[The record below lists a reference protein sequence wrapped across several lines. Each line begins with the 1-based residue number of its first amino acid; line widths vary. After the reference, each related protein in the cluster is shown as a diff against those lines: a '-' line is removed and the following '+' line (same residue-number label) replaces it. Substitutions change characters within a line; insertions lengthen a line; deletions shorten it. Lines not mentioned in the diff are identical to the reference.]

1 MLDFP
6 PRNREGAGAQFA
18 VVRQCGG
25 FEVFGLTSLGRLVAL
40 PMLAAG
46 LLTTAFPTIPAH
58 AGKSSVGGLYN
69 ISIAGF
75 KVGRGTLSLVMQ
87 GNAYSAKVSLEPAGI
102 GTLFTTGK
110 GGAEA
115 SGWLVGSKVVPSKYR
130 MASQASNLDFYVNL
144 SQGSGNIR
152 SMEVAPQFKPN
163 PERIQVTNRHKRNA
177 IDPLS
182 AALMPV
188 GRAKDSLGPKAC
200 SRKLPVF
207 DGWTRFDIKLS
218 YEGTKEVSGHGY
230 DGPVV
235 VCKARWVPVAGHRPS
250 KDSVKYMA
258 KANMEV
264 WIAPMGRDNV
274 LIPYRISID
283 TKNGR
288 LVVEASKLNIRGPGR
303 DSASAN

>member
-1 MLDFP
+1 MF
-6 PRNREGAGAQFA
+6 
-18 VVRQCGG
+18 G
-25 FEVFGLTSLGRLVAL
+25 FRFSSGLIPERLIAL
-40 PMLAAG
+40 PMLAGA
-46 LLTTAFPTIPAH
+46 LLISPAH
-58 AGKSSVGGLYN
+58 AEKSSVGGLYS

-75 KVGRGTLSLVMQ
+75 KVGRGSLSLVMQ

-102 GTLFTTGK
+102 GTLFSTGK

-115 SGWLVGSKVVPSKYR
+115 SGWLVGSRVVPSKYR
-130 MASQASNLDFYVNL
+130 MASHAANIDFHVKL
-144 SQGSGNIR
+144 SQGSGSIR
-152 SMEVAPQFKPN
+152 SMDVAPQFKPN
-163 PERIQVTNRHKRNA
+163 AERIKVTNRHTSNA

-200 SRKLPVF
+200 SRKLPIF

-218 YEGTKEVSGHGY
+218 YEGTKEVSGRGY

-250 KDSVKYMA
+250 KESVKHMA

-264 WIAPMGRDNV
+264 WVAPMGRENV

-283 TKNGR
+283 TQTGR
-288 LVVEASKLNIRGPGR
+288 LVVEASKLNIEGAGS
-303 DSASAN
+303 DQASR

>member
-1 MLDFP
+1 M
-6 PRNREGAGAQFA
+6 
-18 VVRQCGG
+18 
-25 FEVFGLTSLGRLVAL
+25 FGLMSLGRLVAL
-40 PMLAAG
+40 PMLAAA
-46 LLTTAFPTIPAH
+46 LLTTPAE
-58 AGKSSVGGLYN
+58 AKKNSVGGLYN

-115 SGWLVGSKVVPSKYR
+115 SGWMVGSRVVPSKYR
-130 MASQASNLDFYVNL
+130 MASHASNLDFYVNL
-144 SQGSGNIR
+144 SQGSGSIR

-163 PERIQVTNRHKRNA
+163 PERIKVTDRHTRNA

-200 SRKLPVF
+200 SRRLPVF

-218 YEGTKEVSGHGY
+218 YSGTKEVSGHGY
-230 DGPVV
+230 DGQVV

-250 KDSVKYMA
+250 KDLVKYMA
-258 KANMEV
+258 QANMEV
-264 WIAPMGRDNV
+264 WVAPMGRDNV
-274 LIPYRISID
+274 LVPYRISID

-288 LVVEASKLNIRGPGR
+288 LIVEADKLKIDGAGS
-303 DSASAN
+303 DQASVD

>member
-1 MLDFP
+1 ML
-6 PRNREGAGAQFA
+6 AGAM
-18 VVRQCGG
+18 
-25 FEVFGLTSLGRLVAL
+25 LV
-40 PMLAAG
+40 
-46 LLTTAFPTIPAH
+46 TPAE
-58 AGKSSVGGLYN
+58 AKKSSVGGLYS

-102 GTLFTTGK
+102 GTLFSTGK

-115 SGWLVGSKVVPSKYR
+115 SGWLVGSRVVPSKYR
-130 MASQASNLDFYVNL
+130 MASHAANLDFYVNL
-144 SQGSGNIR
+144 NQGSGNIR
-152 SMEVAPQFKPN
+152 SMEVAPKFKPN
-163 PERIQVTNRHKRNA
+163 KERIKVTNRHRRNA

-188 GRAKDSLGPKAC
+188 GRARDSLGPKAC

-218 YEGTKEVSGHGY
+218 YQGTKEVSGHGY

-235 VCKARWVPVAGHRPS
+235 VCKAQWVPVAGHRPS
-250 KDSVKYMA
+250 KESVKYMA
-258 KANMEV
+258 RANMEV

-288 LVVEASKLNIRGPGR
+288 LVVEASKLNIRGAGSDR
-303 DSASAN
+303 ASAD

>member
-1 MLDFP
+1 MF
-6 PRNREGAGAQFA
+6 
-18 VVRQCGG
+18 G
-25 FEVFGLTSLGRLVAL
+25 FRFLSGLVPGRLVAL
-40 PMLAAG
+40 PMLAGA
-46 LLTTAFPTIPAH
+46 LLISPAQ
-58 AGKSSVGGLYN
+58 AEKSSVGGLYS

-75 KVGRGTLSLVMQ
+75 KVGRGSLSLVMQ

-102 GTLFTTGK
+102 GTLFSTGK

-115 SGWLVGSKVVPSKYR
+115 SGWLVGSRVVPSKYR
-130 MASQASNLDFYVNL
+130 MASHAANIDFHVKL
-144 SQGSGNIR
+144 SQGSGSIR
-152 SMEVAPQFKPN
+152 SMDVAPQFKPN
-163 PERIQVTNRHKRNA
+163 AERIKVTRRHTSNA

-188 GRAKDSLGPKAC
+188 GRARDSLGPKAC
-200 SRKLPVF
+200 SRKLPIF

-218 YEGTKEVSGHGY
+218 YEGTREVSGRGY

-250 KDSVKYMA
+250 KKSVKHMA

-264 WIAPMGRDNV
+264 WVAPMGRENV

-283 TKNGR
+283 TQTGR
-288 LVVEASKLNIRGPGR
+288 LVVEASKLNIEGAGS
-303 DSASAN
+303 DQASR

>member
-1 MLDFP
+1 MI
-6 PRNREGAGAQFA
+6 AGA
-18 VVRQCGG
+18 
-25 FEVFGLTSLGRLVAL
+25 
-40 PMLAAG
+40 
-46 LLTTAFPTIPAH
+46 LLISPAE
-58 AGKSSVGGLYN
+58 AKKSSVGGLYS
-69 ISIAGF
+69 ISVAGF
-75 KVGRGTLSLVMQ
+75 KIGKGTLSLVVQ
-87 GNAYSAKVSLEPAGI
+87 GNAYSAKVSVEPAGI

-130 MASQASNLDFYVNL
+130 MASRASNLDFYVNL
-144 SQGSGNIR
+144 NQGSRNIR
-152 SMEVAPQFKPN
+152 SMEVAPKFKPN
-163 PERIQVTNRHKRNA
+163 PERIKVTNRHKRNA

-188 GRAKDSLGPKAC
+188 RRAKDSLGPKAC
-200 SRKLPVF
+200 SRKLPIF

-218 YEGTKEVSGHGY
+218 YEGTKEVSGRGY

-250 KDSVKYMA
+250 KESVKFMA

-274 LIPYRISID
+274 LLPYRIAVD

-288 LVVEASKLNIRGPGR
+288 LLVEATKLNIDGVGNDQAAR
-303 DSASAN
+303 